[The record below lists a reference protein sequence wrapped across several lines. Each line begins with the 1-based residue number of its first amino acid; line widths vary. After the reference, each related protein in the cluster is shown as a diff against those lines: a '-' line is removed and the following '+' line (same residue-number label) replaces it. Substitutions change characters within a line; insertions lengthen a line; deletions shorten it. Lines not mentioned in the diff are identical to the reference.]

1 MPNERGRI
9 HEHNALVSP
18 CEKLLSVHV
27 RDAFRTR
34 TWSLS
39 SGLCF
44 HSHPFWIGGEL
55 PVFIVRPH
63 TPNRDIGTVTV
74 QYEYMYR
81 ATPNIYIYIYIYT
94 DQNDKCNTFVFFPHF
109 SWAELKDVRLF
120 LSTQKAYFSQILFT
134 NLSKSVL
141 VSTSCRDNPSTSQ
154 VWHIKMLIRQND
166 YCTGGLG
173 LQTWGKLSWNWT
185 ENELIPK
192 VLF

>member
-1 MPNERGRI
+1 MHRTER
-9 HEHNALVSP
+9 
-18 CEKLLSVHV
+18 SVPWQ
-27 RDAFRTR
+27 FNTN
-34 TWSLS
+34 T
-39 SGLCF
+39 C
-44 HSHPFWIGGEL
+44 
-55 PVFIVRPH
+55 
-63 TPNRDIGTVTV
+63 TV
-74 QYEYMYR
+74 
-81 ATPNIYIYIYIYT
+81 PPLIYIYIYIHIYT

-120 LSTQKAYFSQILFT
+120 LCTQKAYFSQILFT

-192 VLF
+192 VLFKPADGSILTLTHGPLSRNILYFI